1 MLLILNA
8 VKVVMWLCRG
18 HVTDLL
24 WPYVRLLT
32 LNAVVVEVQLLQLGV
47 EQGDGGELVVGQVK
61 V

>member
-1 MLLILNA
+1 MRC
-8 VKVVMWLCRG
+8 VTHSHDMCCC

-24 WPYVRLLT
+24 QSYVWLLT
-32 LNAVVVEVQLLQLGV
+32 LDAVVVEVQVLQLGV

>member
-1 MLLILNA
+1 M
-8 VKVVMWLCRG
+8 CCC

-24 WPYVRLLT
+24 QSYVWLLT
-32 LNAVVVEVQLLQLGV
+32 LDAVVVEVQVLQLGV

>member
-8 VKVVMWLCRG
+8 VTVVMWLCCG
-18 HVTDLL
+18 HATDLL
-24 WPYVRLLT
+24 WPYTRLLT

-47 EQGDGGELVVGQVK
+47 EQGDGSELVVGQVK